1 MSFPIYRL
9 EEMLSKVFS
18 SRVQIS
24 DTSHIQRSR
33 KYLLTKQK
41 ERIRIMPAQFR
52 VTGIWKNDEYI
63 SDLDKVF
70 NELVG

>member
-1 MSFPIYRL
+1 
-9 EEMLSKVFS
+9 
-18 SRVQIS
+18 
-24 DTSHIQRSR
+24 
-33 KYLLTKQK
+33 
-41 ERIRIMPAQFR
+41 MPTQFR